1 MFTFHSTQFNMKGF
15 VMVLSASLLSG
26 LRWTL
31 AQLVTQK
38 NKLGKGRNE
47 KDKMGRGR
55 GKGQGKKTRWGGG
68 SGKMKKTRWEG
79 AGKKTRWGQG
89 KKTRDRKQQDGRWEK
104 SQRERKFRWIATPM
118 HEVYVI
124 FAACIFI

>member
-1 MFTFHSTQFNMKGF
+1 MLNFWSFFFFKQRLVLVVVVLFIAGGLFMFTFHSTQFNMKGF

-55 GKGQGKKTRWGGG
+55 GKGQGKKQGVGG
-68 SGKMKKTRWEG
+68 SG
-79 AGKKTRWGQG
+79 
-89 KKTRDRKQQDGRWEK
+89 EK
-104 SQRERKFRWIATPM
+104 
-118 HEVYVI
+118 
-124 FAACIFI
+124 

>member
-55 GKGQGKKTRWGGG
+55 EKGKG
-68 SGKMKKTRWEG
+68 EG
-79 AGKKTRWGQG
+79 AGKKNKVGGGLEKKQGGGRG
-89 KKTRDRKQQDGRWEK
+89 KKQGTGNNKMGDGK
-104 SQRERKFRWIATPM
+104 SPRGRENSDGLLHQCMKSM
-118 HEVYVI
+118 
-124 FAACIFI
+124 

>member
-47 KDKMGRGR
+47 KDKVGRGAGEKKQDR
-55 GKGQGKKTRWGGG
+55 GQKTTMSGMGEDPKG
-68 SGKMKKTRWEG
+68 
-79 AGKKTRWGQG
+79 
-89 KKTRDRKQQDGRWEK
+89 EK
-104 SQRERKFRWIATPM
+104 I
-118 HEVYVI
+118 
-124 FAACIFI
+124 

>member
-47 KDKMGRGR
+47 RQDGKGKGEGAGEKNKVGRGEGENEKDKVGGGLEKKQGGGR
-55 GKGQGKKTRWGGG
+55 GKKQGTGNNKM
-68 SGKMKKTRWEG
+68 GKVPEG
-79 AGKKTRWGQG
+79 
-89 KKTRDRKQQDGRWEK
+89 EK
-104 SQRERKFRWIATPM
+104 IQMDCYTNA
-118 HEVYVI
+118 
-124 FAACIFI
+124 

>member
-47 KDKMGRGR
+47 KDKVGRGAGEKKQDR
-55 GKGQGKKTRWGGG
+55 GQKTT
-68 SGKMKKTRWEG
+68 SGMGE
-79 AGKKTRWGQG
+79 
-89 KKTRDRKQQDGRWEK
+89 D
-104 SQRERKFRWIATPM
+104 P
-118 HEVYVI
+118 
-124 FAACIFI
+124 

>member
-47 KDKMGRGR
+47 KDKMGRG
-55 GKGQGKKTRWGGG
+55 KGQGKKQGVGGG
-68 SGKMKKTRWEG
+68 SGENEKDKVGGGLEKKP
-79 AGKKTRWGQG
+79 RWGQG
-89 KKTRDRKQQDGRWEK
+89 KKTR
-104 SQRERKFRWIATPM
+104 
-118 HEVYVI
+118 
-124 FAACIFI
+124 

>member
-47 KDKMGRGR
+47 KDKVGR
-55 GKGQGKKTRWGGG
+55 
-68 SGKMKKTRWEG
+68 G
-79 AGKKTRWGQG
+79 AGKK
-89 KKTRDRKQQDGRWEK
+89 KNKIRDRKQRQGWEK
-104 SQRERKFRWIATPM
+104 NQRERKF
-118 HEVYVI
+118 
-124 FAACIFI
+124 

>member
-47 KDKMGRGR
+47 NDKVGRGAGEKNQDR
-55 GKGQGKKTRWGGG
+55 GQKTTMSGMGEDPKG
-68 SGKMKKTRWEG
+68 
-79 AGKKTRWGQG
+79 
-89 KKTRDRKQQDGRWEK
+89 EK
-104 SQRERKFRWIATPM
+104 I
-118 HEVYVI
+118 
-124 FAACIFI
+124 

>member
-55 GKGQGKKTRWGGG
+55 GKGQGKKQGVGGQ
-68 SGKMKKTRWEG
+68 GKMKKTRWEG
-79 AGKKTRWGQG
+79 GWKKNQGGDRGKKQDKGQETTRW
-89 KKTRDRKQQDGRWEK
+89 RWEK
-104 SQRERKFRWIATPM
+104 TQRERSYTNA
-118 HEVYVI
+118 
-124 FAACIFI
+124 

>member
-47 KDKMGRGR
+47 KDKVGRGA
-55 GKGQGKKTRWGGG
+55 GEKNKIGG
-68 SGKMKKTRWEG
+68 
-79 AGKKTRWGQG
+79 
-89 KKTRDRKQQDGRWEK
+89 RKQRQGWEK
-104 SQRERKFRWIATPM
+104 THRERKFRCIATPV
-118 HEVYVI
+118 HKVYMIYLLHV
-124 FAACIFI
+124 F

>member
-38 NKLGKGRNE
+38 NKLGKGRYEN
-47 KDKMGRGR
+47 DKVGRGGR
-55 GKGQGKKTRWGGG
+55 GKKQDRGPKTTM
-68 SGKMKKTRWEG
+68 SGMGEEPEG
-79 AGKKTRWGQG
+79 
-89 KKTRDRKQQDGRWEK
+89 EK
-104 SQRERKFRWIATPM
+104 ILMHCYTSARSLHDKF
-118 HEVYVI
+118 V
-124 FAACIFI
+124 ACILI

>member
-47 KDKMGRGR
+47 KDKVGRGAGEKKQDR
-55 GKGQGKKTRWGGG
+55 GQKTTM
-68 SGKMKKTRWEG
+68 SGMGEEPEG
-79 AGKKTRWGQG
+79 
-89 KKTRDRKQQDGRWEK
+89 EK
-104 SQRERKFRWIATPM
+104 ILMDCYTGTQSL
-118 HEVYVI
+118 HDI
-124 FAACIFI
+124 FVACILI

>member
-38 NKLGKGRNE
+38 NKLGKGRYENDKVGRAAGE
-47 KDKMGRGR
+47 KNKI
-55 GKGQGKKTRWGGG
+55 
-68 SGKMKKTRWEG
+68 
-79 AGKKTRWGQG
+79 
-89 KKTRDRKQQDGRWEK
+89 RDRKQRQGWEK
-104 SQRERKFRWIATPM
+104 NQNLRLRGRENSDELLHQCMKST
-118 HEVYVI
+118 
-124 FAACIFI
+124 

>member
-68 SGKMKKTRWEG
+68 RGKMKKTRWEG
-79 AGKKTRWGQG
+79 GWKKKQGGGRGKKQG
-89 KKTRDRKQQDGRWEK
+89 TGNNKMGKVPEGEK
-104 SQRERKFRWIATPM
+104 IQMDCYTNA
-118 HEVYVI
+118 
-124 FAACIFI
+124 

>member
-55 GKGQGKKTRWGGG
+55 GKGQGKKTRWGGEWEN
-68 SGKMKKTRWEG
+68 KKDKVGGGLEKKQGGGR
-79 AGKKTRWGQG
+79 GKKQG
-89 KKTRDRKQQDGRWEK
+89 TGNNKMGDGK
-104 SQRERKFRWIATPM
+104 SPRGRENSDGLLHQCMKSM
-118 HEVYVI
+118 
-124 FAACIFI
+124 

>member
-55 GKGQGKKTRWGGG
+55 GKGQGKKTRLGGWR
-68 SGKMKKTRWEG
+68 GKMKKTRWEG
-79 AGKKTRWGQG
+79 GWKKNKVGAGEKNKGQETTRWEMG
-89 KKTRDRKQQDGRWEK
+89 KVPEGEK
-104 SQRERKFRWIATPM
+104 IQMDCYTNA
-118 HEVYVI
+118 
-124 FAACIFI
+124 

>member
-38 NKLGKGRNE
+38 NKLGKGRYENDKVGRVAGE
-47 KDKMGRGR
+47 KNKI
-55 GKGQGKKTRWGGG
+55 
-68 SGKMKKTRWEG
+68 
-79 AGKKTRWGQG
+79 
-89 KKTRDRKQQDGRWEK
+89 RDRKQQCQGWEK
-104 SQRERKFRWIATPM
+104 TQKERKFRWIATPV
-118 HEVYVI
+118 HEVYMI
-124 FAACIFI
+124 YLLHAF

>member
-1 MFTFHSTQFNMKGF
+1 MLNFWSFIFKQRLVLVVVVLFIAGGLFMFTFHSTQFNMKGF

-38 NKLGKGRNE
+38 NKLGKGRHE
-47 KDKMGRGR
+47 KDKV
-55 GKGQGKKTRWGGG
+55 GKEGGG
-68 SGKMKKTRWEG
+68 KINKI
-79 AGKKTRWGQG
+79 
-89 KKTRDRKQQDGRWEK
+89 RDRKQQGGGREK
-104 SQRERKFRWIATPM
+104 TQRERKFRWIATPM

-124 FAACIFI
+124 FVACIFI

>member
-55 GKGQGKKTRWGGG
+55 GRGREKKQGGEGGG
-68 SGKMKKTRWEG
+68 GK
-79 AGKKTRWGQG
+79 
-89 KKTRDRKQQDGRWEK
+89 
-104 SQRERKFRWIATPM
+104 
-118 HEVYVI
+118 
-124 FAACIFI
+124 

>member
-47 KDKMGRGR
+47 NDKVGRGAGEKNQDR
-55 GKGQGKKTRWGGG
+55 GQKTTM
-68 SGKMKKTRWEG
+68 SGMGEEPEG
-79 AGKKTRWGQG
+79 
-89 KKTRDRKQQDGRWEK
+89 EK
-104 SQRERKFRWIATPM
+104 ILMDCYTSTQSL
-118 HEVYVI
+118 HDI
-124 FAACIFI
+124 FVACILI